1 MDSSRPKN
9 IFGGLASAAR
19 CVGAGFVAGGVAL
32 FAAPAVGYKEN
43 GLKGLAGGIVQ
54 GVFGGAAIAAAGVVA
69 GGAQVVRGVVNTP
82 EAVKQGLM
90 KQNMK
95 WDDDLGKWV
104 ENTVIFFVLFFRI
117 GKLPLKPFRL
127 CYET

>member
-1 MDSSRPKN
+1 M
-9 IFGGLASAAR
+9 
-19 CVGAGFVAGGVAL
+19 

-104 ENTVIFFVLFFRI
+104 ESTVIFFVLVFVFAS
-117 GKLPLKPFRL
+117 KS
-127 CYET
+127 CH